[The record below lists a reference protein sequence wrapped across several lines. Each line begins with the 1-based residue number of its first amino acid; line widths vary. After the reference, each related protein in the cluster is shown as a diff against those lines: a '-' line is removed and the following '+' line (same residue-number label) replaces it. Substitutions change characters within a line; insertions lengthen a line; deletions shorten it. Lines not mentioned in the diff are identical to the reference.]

1 MVRYSH
7 WLWFRVFTTCSIVRK
22 IWQKKRFNRKNASW
36 QTSVP
41 QVRYILYEKVKRK
54 RSTYGIPEREEC
66 SAAERHSQ
74 DAVWKVASE
83 LEYLERCM
91 HCSTDIPGSS
101 PLTDMMSI
109 TKVVPRTISPF
120 VQKSFSVQ
128 RAFYVMHLRCI
139 MQRRPF
145 AEGKLSWD
153 DVLQMWCIY

>member
-1 MVRYSH
+1 M
-7 WLWFRVFTTCSIVRK
+7 
-22 IWQKKRFNRKNASW
+22 
-36 QTSVP
+36 P

-120 VQKSFSVQ
+120 VQKRFLY
-128 RAFYVMHLRCI
+128 RGLFNVMHLRCI

-153 DVLQMWCIY
+153 DVLQM

>member
-1 MVRYSH
+1 M
-7 WLWFRVFTTCSIVRK
+7 
-22 IWQKKRFNRKNASW
+22 
-36 QTSVP
+36 P

-120 VQKSFSVQ
+120 VQKRFLY
-128 RAFYVMHLRCI
+128 RGLFNVMHLS
-139 MQRRPF
+139 PF

-153 DVLQMWCIY
+153 DVLTNVMHLRCIIDHLLKKGRYHEQRIKQDL

>member
-1 MVRYSH
+1 M
-7 WLWFRVFTTCSIVRK
+7 
-22 IWQKKRFNRKNASW
+22 
-36 QTSVP
+36 P

-66 SAAERHSQ
+66 SAAERQSQ
-74 DAVWKVASE
+74 DAVGKVASE

-120 VQKSFSVQ
+120 VQKRFLYKGL
-128 RAFYVMHLRCI
+128 FNVMHL
-139 MQRRPF
+139 
-145 AEGKLSWD
+145 
-153 DVLQMWCIY
+153 